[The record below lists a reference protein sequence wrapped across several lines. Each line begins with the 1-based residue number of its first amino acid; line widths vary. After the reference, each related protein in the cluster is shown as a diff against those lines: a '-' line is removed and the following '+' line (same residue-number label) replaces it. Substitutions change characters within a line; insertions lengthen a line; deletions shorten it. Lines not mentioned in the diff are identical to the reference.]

1 MLGLI
6 WLKEGEHYT
15 KKEKIIK
22 GGIGDGSKLIR
33 LETKQLYVQNVIS
46 AEENLRASQ
55 GDEDAKRMI
64 KLYELEMLRELQD
77 HFHKMILKDMVKNNP
92 ILYEI
97 LIKATSESSFPFYP
111 LKSRQAK
118 VGLSQHIPKG
128 TMLLMLHPED
138 FQVLEDHNAE

>member
-1 MLGLI
+1 MI
-6 WLKEGEHYT
+6 WLKEGEHYH
-15 KKEKIIK
+15 KKEKTIK

-33 LETKQLYVQNVIS
+33 LQTRQFYVQNVIS

-55 GDEDAKRMI
+55 GDKDAKRMI

-77 HFHKMILKDMVKNNP
+77 YYHKMILKDMAENNP
-92 ILYEI
+92 VLYEI
-97 LIKATSESSFPFYP
+97 AIRASSVHVHSFPFYP
-111 LKSRQAK
+111 MKTRQAK
-118 VGLSQHIPKG
+118 VGVSQHVPKG